1 MVDAALQANKED
13 VTRLVGRDAIAG
25 AWEVLENSDFCCIIN
40 PEVKQSTDELYLTF
54 KMLKRRYRSSE
65 ENLKLRSLTYFNHP
79 FEKGN
84 EIRLIDDVELPQS
97 LSLESLATVF
107 VAKDDS
113 KQDTAVERPTKEKPQ
128 SILKKKETEEY
139 EDFDFSK
146 AMNF

>member
-1 MVDAALQANKED
+1 MAH
-13 VTRLVGRDAIAG
+13 
-25 AWEVLENSDFCCIIN
+25 DFRVQDTQN
-40 PEVKQSTDELYLTF
+40 GVH
-54 KMLKRRYRSSE
+54 
-65 ENLKLRSLTYFNHP
+65 NLKLRSLTYFNHP

-128 SILKKKETEEY
+128 SIFK
-139 EDFDFSK
+139 
-146 AMNF
+146 